1 MKKEKVTKEKVKI
14 DPEIYVAWFDNN
26 HWGDRGDPRVAKLK
40 DVDFGTTPNYPS
52 SGDILK
58 EKTWKNVFVTVK
70 NKHKDFFNNNTY
82 ISYLV
87 RVTKKD
93 NEFYVDKER
102 LDQHE
107 ELKEVLMK

>member
-1 MKKEKVTKEKVKI
+1 MKKEKVKI
-14 DPEIYVAWFDNN
+14 DPEIYVAWFNN
-26 HWGDRGDPRVAKLK
+26 NYWGDRGDPIVTKLK
-40 DVDFGTTPNYPS
+40 DVDFGTIPSYPS
-52 SGDILK
+52 SWDIVK

-70 NKHKDFFNNNTY
+70 NKTRDKYTNHTHH
-82 ISYLV
+82 SYLV